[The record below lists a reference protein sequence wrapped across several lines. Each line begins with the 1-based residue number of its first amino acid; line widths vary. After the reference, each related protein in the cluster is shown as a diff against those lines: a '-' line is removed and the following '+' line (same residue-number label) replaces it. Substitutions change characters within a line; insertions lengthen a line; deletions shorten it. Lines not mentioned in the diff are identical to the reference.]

1 MTESLTT
8 DKFYNAM
15 DDFLILRFC
24 KICFCSLYLKNT
36 YITQNVDMIRQSCIK
51 LRLN

>member
-24 KICFCSLYLKNT
+24 KICFCFSLFKK
-36 YITQNVDMIRQSCIK
+36 YITQNVDKIGQSCIK